1 MVGNGTNIRI
11 HCIDKQRATQISRF
25 DSKNYKPQQL
35 IIGCRF
41 GGTLYIIHI
50 SNKKHYKFISVRNEA
65 LQSFCYFSVN
75 SIDFLDNRV
84 YNINRILDIR
94 ELEVSLVARV
104 KFQTLTEQM
113 FYTLLCLKDECY
125 GMDILDR
132 VPAMTNQR
140 VNVGSGTL
148 YTLLEQFLDA
158 EMIQETKVEGR
169 RRSYILTDK
178 GREML
183 EKECARLTAQLADY
197 HMIFGKEEI

>member
-1 MVGNGTNIRI
+1 MNTSLPVGEIL
-11 HCIDKQRATQISRF
+11 RAI
-25 DSKNYKPQQL
+25 
-35 IIGCRF
+35 
-41 GGTLYIIHI
+41 
-50 SNKKHYKFISVRNEA
+50 
-65 LQSFCYFSVN
+65 FCYFSVN
-75 SIDFLDNRV
+75 SIEFLDIRE
-84 YNINRILDIR
+84 YNIKRILDIR
-94 ELEVSLVARV
+94 EVDVIHVARA

-113 FYTLLCLKDECY
+113 FDTLLCLKDECY

-140 VNVGSGTL
+140 VNVASGTL

-158 EMIQETKVEGR
+158 EMIRETKVEGR

-197 HMIFGKEEI
+197 HMIFGKEET

>member
-1 MVGNGTNIRI
+1 M
-11 HCIDKQRATQISRF
+11 
-25 DSKNYKPQQL
+25 
-35 IIGCRF
+35 
-41 GGTLYIIHI
+41 
-50 SNKKHYKFISVRNEA
+50 
-65 LQSFCYFSVN
+65 
-75 SIDFLDNRV
+75 LDN
-84 YNINRILDIR
+84 R
-94 ELEVSLVARV
+94 ELEVNRVARA

-113 FYTLLCLKDECY
+113 FYTLLCLKEECY

-158 EMIQETKVEGR
+158 EMIRETKVEGR

-197 HMIFGKEEI
+197 HLIFGKEEV